1 MADRIKALTGGSIS
15 ASNSGSPIE
24 QIRASTAASA
34 STSGAP
40 ASVDSVQITDS
51 ARQLAALSQAVQNTP
66 EVDSQR
72 VAVLQQAIEG
82 GQYSVNPQLIADR
95 LLQFEHD
102 LSSAAT

>member
-1 MADRIKALTGGSIS
+1 MADRIKALNGSSIS

-24 QIRASTAASA
+24 QIRASTAT
-34 STSGAP
+34 STSTSAAP
-40 ASVDSVQITDS
+40 PSVDSVQITDS
-51 ARQLAALSQAVQNTP
+51 ARRLAALSQAVQNTP

-95 LLQFEHD
+95 LLQFEQD
-102 LSSAAT
+102 LSAAT